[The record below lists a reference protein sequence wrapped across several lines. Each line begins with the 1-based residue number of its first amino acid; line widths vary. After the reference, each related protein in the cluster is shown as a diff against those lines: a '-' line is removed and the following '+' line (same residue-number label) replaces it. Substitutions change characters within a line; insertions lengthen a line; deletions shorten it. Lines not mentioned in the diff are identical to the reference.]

1 MIRRLLP
8 AFFGRWLTVS
18 DCGVVQK
25 FPMCALLI
33 GMIHCRISLSGT
45 SHLKGS
51 VLTKADELP
60 QITTLIVIR
69 EGKATNRFLKVKYL
83 ICRAFPEFVSKQPT
97 TSSIEVFDP
106 SGKSQ
111 IQSAS
116 IQR

>member
-33 GMIHCRISLSGT
+33 
-45 SHLKGS
+45 